1 MLRRRGVRVT
11 LDHLGGGQSSIASLR
26 LLPLDEMKLDASL
39 VAGVESSPD
48 DLAIVASST
57 DLARRLGLEVV
68 ADGVDTPELCTVLA
82 DLGCHSGQGR
92 HWTAPLPPDR
102 LTAWLANRRAASG
115 TENQAA

>member
-1 MLRRRGVRVT
+1 VT
-11 LDHLGGGQSSIASLR
+11 LDHVGGGHSSIASLR
-26 LLPLDEMKLDASL
+26 LLPLDEIKLDASL
-39 VAGVESSPD
+39 VAGVESSPG
-48 DLAIVASST
+48 DLAIVAAVI

-68 ADGVDTPELCTVLA
+68 ADGVDQPELFTILA

-102 LTAWLANRRAASG
+102 LTAWLASRSAPSG

>member
-1 MLRRRGVRVT
+1 
-11 LDHLGGGQSSIASLR
+11 
-26 LLPLDEMKLDASL
+26 LPLDEVKLDASL
-39 VAGVESSPD
+39 VAGVETSAD

-57 DLARRLGLEVV
+57 ELARRLGLDVV

-82 DLGCHSGQGR
+82 DLGCDSGQGR

>member
-1 MLRRRGVRVT
+1 
-11 LDHLGGGQSSIASLR
+11 
-26 LLPLDEMKLDASL
+26 MKLDASL
-39 VAGVESSPD
+39 VAGVESSAD
-48 DLAIVASST
+48 DLAIVACAI

-68 ADGVDTPELCTVLA
+68 ADGVAELCTVLA